1 MRHAK
6 KFAVGVLI
14 IMSLSAFAAIAG
26 AQQQPAPLVVHS
38 LKDNI
43 SWIEGGGGNTGVIV
57 GQDGVIIIDAKVTV
71 AAGKEI
77 LDDVAKL
84 TPKPVTH
91 VLITHSDAD
100 HVTGLASFPMGL
112 TIIAQENCKK
122 EMEASLSS
130 KNPAPSDH
138 MPTKT
143 VGDKESLTID
153 GVLVQLFHW
162 VPAHT
167 SGDMVVYLPDQKVV
181 FTGDIVATQTPY
193 PRIHMEKNGSS
204 EGWIT
209 TMKGVLALN
218 ADTFVPGHGDLQT
231 KADLQKRLAD
241 AQARREE
248 IKKMVAQ
255 GKSLDQIKQ
264 AVGEPNPSGLTY
276 PSFTEVVY
284 TELTKKN

>member
-1 MRHAK
+1 MA
-6 KFAVGVLI
+6 G
-14 IMSLSAFAAIAG
+14 AFASIAG
-26 AQQQPAPLVVHS
+26 AQQQPAPLAVHT

-57 GQDGVIIIDAKVTV
+57 GQNGVIIIDTKTTA

-91 VLITHSDAD
+91 VLITHSDGD
-100 HVTGLASFPMGL
+100 HVGGLSSFPKGL

-122 EMEASLSS
+122 EMEASLTS

-138 MPTKT
+138 VPTKT
-143 VGDKESLTID
+143 VGNKESLTID
-153 GVLVQLFHW
+153 GVRFQLFHW

-218 ADTFVPGHGDLQT
+218 ADNFVPGHGDLQT

-241 AQARREE
+241 AQARREA
-248 IKKMVAQ
+248 IQKLVAQ
-255 GKSLDQIKQ
+255 GKSLEQIKQ
-264 AVGEPNPSGLTY
+264 ALGEPNPSGLTY

-284 TELTKKN
+284 TELTKKD